1 MEQPTVEI
9 IICMGSS
16 CFSRGNKKVL
26 GLIKDFLKEKNLEQ
40 RVIFKGA
47 HCFGLCESGPVIKIN
62 ETVIRQVDASN
73 IGPVLE
79 PFFEQ
84 SSSQG

>member
-16 CFSRGNKKVL
+16 CFSRGNKKAL
-26 GLIKDFLKEKNLEQ
+26 GLIKDFLREKNLEQ
-40 RVIFKGA
+40 QVVFKGA
-47 HCFGLCESGPVIKIN
+47 HCFGLCENGPVIKIN

-73 IGPVLE
+73 VGTILE
-79 PFFEQ
+79 PFFQQ
-84 SSSQG
+84 SHPPG